1 MLPLNTLHF
10 DRRHDRGPFD
20 IVGDVHGCAGEL
32 EILLARL
39 GYRIEHDGPE
49 GARHYEISH
58 PQGRR
63 VVFLGDLVDRGPRSP
78 DVLRLVMS
86 MVEAGRALCVSG
98 NHDDKF
104 RRWLLGRDVQIS
116 HGLGDTIAQFE
127 TQPHGFRET
136 VHDFLDQLA
145 HHHVLDGG
153 GLIVA
158 HAGLVEDM
166 HYQSGGKARG
176 FALYGATTGEH
187 DEYGL
192 PVRLDWAVDYA
203 GDAHVVYGHMA
214 VTQARWINRTICIDT
229 GCVFGG
235 QLTALRWPE
244 RELVEVAALETHYA
258 SLRPR

>member
-1 MLPLNTLHF
+1 MKPRNTPHF

-20 IVGDVHGCAGEL
+20 IVGDVHGCASEL
-32 EILLARL
+32 EILLGKL
-39 GYRIEHDGPE
+39 GYRIERDGPE
-49 GARHYEISH
+49 GFRHYDVFH
-58 PQGRR
+58 PHGRR
-63 VVFLGDLVDRGPRSP
+63 VIFLGDLVDRGPRSP

-98 NHDDKF
+98 NHDDKL
-104 RRWLLGRDVQIS
+104 RRWLLGRDVKVS

-127 TQPHGFRET
+127 TQEVGFRDT

-153 GLIVA
+153 SLIVA
-158 HAGLVEDM
+158 HAGLVEEM

-176 FALYGATTGEH
+176 FALYGATTGEL
-187 DEYGL
+187 DAYGL
-192 PVRLDWAVDYA
+192 PVRLDWAQAYA
-203 GDAHVVYGHMA
+203 GAAHVVYGHLA
-214 VTQARWINRTICIDT
+214 VTEAVWVNRTICVDT

-244 RELVEVAALETHYA
+244 RELVKVDALDTYYA